1 MSYMEK
7 KTNKRQTT
15 IISLSDYNAK
25 EIQDIRDAKAKLLA
39 DFEEKKNGEW
49 CVKYSIL
56 SYFIIICSEWSQ

>member
-25 EIQDIRDAKAKLLA
+25 EIQDIKDAKAKLLA
-39 DFEEKKNGEW
+39 EFEEKKSGKI
-49 CVKYSIL
+49 VKS
-56 SYFIIICSEWSQ
+56 S